1 MARQQ
6 TPVLTASTR
15 RLMVASEGMV
25 PGRRVV
31 VLQLAGLQ
39 AQRTGRSWRA
49 AHSRVATT
57 TQGCSCTYFCWTSS
71 ATCCR
76 AWYNTG
82 QSSRSIAR
90 LLSGD
95 SGKKHQ
101 LKPCQRRELLLFQLL
116 PTSLKD
122 VEEFGNEEV
131 CRVHAPQRHRRRGGE
146 GHRRPGEPGVQP
158 RQLPALAG
166 PLLPGH
172 RGRSPRAAR

>member
-1 MARQQ
+1 
-6 TPVLTASTR
+6 
-15 RLMVASEGMV
+15 
-25 PGRRVV
+25 
-31 VLQLAGLQ
+31 LQ

-122 VEEFGNEEV
+122 VV
-131 CRVHAPQRHRRRGGE
+131 SLRAPR
-146 GHRRPGEPGVQP
+146 EPSGLAKPQSTTSVSP
-158 RQLPALAG
+158 YLPSMM
-166 PLLPGH
+166 LPGFKS
-172 RGRSPRAAR
+172 RCRTPRLWAYSIALQTSTKRCRSFRNSTDSYTFELAA